1 LLCYEQWKNSS
12 ASNWYTDD
20 PILTRY
26 AKRYLTNSVLEYV
39 EPRFISTGVWAASK
53 MDSRAKYTDREGA
66 PVLIRYDREGNE
78 INTIWYND
86 GYLQTVKEGFGTGVV
101 SLRYDQ
107 QAPEQIPFLV
117 NEILYYIMSESET
130 GFTCPVSLTQ
140 GTAFVIEKFG
150 SPEQKEKYLHRLG
163 SSNPETLLQGATWL
177 TEIQGGSDVGATQTV
192 ATKNGDHYLLT
203 GEKWFAS
210 NCDADVSIAL
220 ARVNDKPGTR
230 GLGLFIVPR
239 LLENKTPNR
248 VTIRRLKDKL
258 GVRAVASGELILNEA
273 VGYLIGEE
281 DKGFLYMAEALNVSR
296 LGTALK
302 GLAIARRA
310 FLESAI
316 YTSKREAFGK
326 TINQFP
332 MVQETLIN
340 LIADI
345 EAAWAVNIQM
355 NNAFDRYHTNN
366 EQTSDNYAVM
376 RILLSLGKYKFCE
389 LGVSAAK
396 DAIELHGGNGY
407 IEEYVT
413 PRLFRDAM
421 VNPVWE
427 GTANIQSL
435 EVMKLLRK
443 GGFDPLVTD
452 MASALNKITAPH
464 LLESK
469 QIISEEL
476 RLLKEM
482 VDYVLQQDSEYQS
495 VYAKKLADSLY
506 DVYSSSHLLEEANYD
521 WKELQDNRRSLVANY
536 WVQKT
541 FRPRRD
547 RGILSGVITTKDL
560 FHPFVRF
567 EKVDVTTT

>member
-1 LLCYEQWKNSS
+1 M
-12 ASNWYTDD
+12 A
-20 PILTRY
+20 
-26 AKRYLTNSVLEYV
+26 
-39 EPRFISTGVWAASK
+39 
-53 MDSRAKYTDREGA
+53 
-66 PVLIRYDREGNE
+66 
-78 INTIWYND
+78 
-86 GYLQTVKEGFGTGVV
+86 
-101 SLRYDQ
+101 RYDQ

-117 NEILYYIMSESET
+117 NEILYYIMSETET

-150 SPEQKEKYLHRLG
+150 SAAQKEKYLHRLG
-163 SSNPETLLQGATWL
+163 ASNPEILFQGATWL
-177 TEIQGGSDVGATQTV
+177 TEIQGGSDVGATQTIAV
-192 ATKNGDHYLLT
+192 KNGDHYLLT

-239 LLENKTPNR
+239 YLENGTLNR

-258 GVRAVASGELILNEA
+258 GVRAVASGELILNGA
-273 VGYLIGEE
+273 AGYLVGEE

-310 FLESAI
+310 FLESSI

-332 MVQETLIN
+332 MVQETLVN

-355 NNAFDRYHTNN
+355 NNAFDLYHTYNDH
-366 EQTSDNYAVM
+366 TSDNYAVM

-435 EVMKLLRK
+435 EIMKLLRK
-443 GGFDPLVTD
+443 GGIDPLVTD
-452 MASALNKITAPH
+452 MTSALNRVTAPH
-464 LLESK
+464 LAETK
-469 QIISEEL
+469 QIVTEEL
-476 RLLKEM
+476 KLFKEM
-482 VDYVLQQDSEYQS
+482 VNYLLLQDSEYQS
-495 VYAKKLADSLY
+495 AYAKKLADSLY

-521 WKELQDNRRSLVANY
+521 WKELQDNRRCLIANY
-536 WVQKT
+536 LIQKT
-541 FRPRRD
+541 FRPRKD
-547 RGILSGVITTKDL
+547 KGILSGTMAVKDL
-560 FHPFVRF
+560 FYPFVYF
-567 EKVDVTTT
+567 ERVNKTSP